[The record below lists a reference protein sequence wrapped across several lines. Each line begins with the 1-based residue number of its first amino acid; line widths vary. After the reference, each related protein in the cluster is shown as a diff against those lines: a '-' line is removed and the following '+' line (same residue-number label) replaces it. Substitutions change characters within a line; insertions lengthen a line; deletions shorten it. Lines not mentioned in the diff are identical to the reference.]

1 MPEVRDAT
9 ALWRLALLPTPVE
22 SIEQERSNRMEEDLV
37 QRNGVRVRMLL
48 PLISEQERS
57 GTGDEKA
64 RSLVLL
70 LTDSSTSRG
79 PPATAHQ
86 QVTSGRLHEQG
97 TSSNLQNSRG
107 KSSSLRSRASLR
119 ELEVQARP
127 ELAVEALETQARTGP
142 GRRRHRSW
150 VAEGISAAQAWRRRP
165 RSWVAEEHVLRS
177 GGASNWVVQ
186 VLGGGGPRTWRRRSN
201 QLGGT
206 GPGRRRS
213 MSWAATE
220 QEIGRRRS
228 WAAPA

>member
-1 MPEVRDAT
+1 
-9 ALWRLALLPTPVE
+9 
-22 SIEQERSNRMEEDLV
+22 
-37 QRNGVRVRMLL
+37 MLL

-97 TSSNLQNSRG
+97 TSSNLQSSRG
-107 KSSSLRSRASLR
+107 KSSSLRSRTSLR

-127 ELAVEALETQARTGP
+127 ELAVEALETQARTSP

-150 VAEGISAAQAWRRRP
+150 VAEGISAAQAWRRRRP

-186 VLGGGGPRTWRRRSN
+186 VLGGGGPRTWRRRSK

-213 MSWAATE
+213 TSWAATE

-228 WAAPA
+228 